1 MNETGVNR
9 NRNHVDKNE
18 GSKERTGN
26 REQGTGNR
34 SWREGLTGRR
44 LVARSKVDRRESK
57 EIDRYK
63 DRFTEG

>member
-9 NRNHVDKNE
+9 NRDHVDKNE

-34 SWREGLTGRR
+34 CWREVLTGRG
-44 LVARSKVDRRESK
+44 LAEISKGDR
-57 EIDRYK
+57 
-63 DRFTEG
+63 